1 MNILDVSYIKMLM
14 ERENITQAE
23 LVNLTDIPQGTLS
36 RILNG
41 STDCPSY
48 ANIAAI
54 IKALHGSLDVMAGIV
69 DEPDDKPVTMS
80 ERELYEKLIADKE
93 RQLRSINGIL
103 EQKQQWLRRMWRA
116 LILTIV
122 IIGII
127 LIIDIGIGSAGFIRY

>member
-1 MNILDVSYIKMLM
+1 MDVSYIKTLM

-23 LVNLTDIPQGTLS
+23 LAKLTDIPQVTLS

-41 STDCPSY
+41 STDCPSF

-54 IKALHGSLDVMAGIV
+54 VKALHGSLDVMAGIV

-80 ERELYEKLIADKE
+80 ERELYENLIADKE

-103 EQKQQWLRRMWRA
+103 EQKQQWLQKMWRA

-127 LIIDIGIGSAGFIRY
+127 LIIDIGIGSVGLVRY

>member
-1 MNILDVSYIKMLM
+1 MDSSYIKLLM
-14 ERENITQAE
+14 ERENVTQAE
-23 LVNLTDIPQGTLS
+23 LSKMTDIPQGTLS
-36 RILNG
+36 KILNG
-41 STDCPSY
+41 LTDCPSY

-69 DEPDDKPVTMS
+69 DEPGEKPVTMS

-116 LILTIV
+116 LILTVI

-127 LIIDIGIGSAGFIRY
+127 LVIDSSIGSVGFVRY

>member
-1 MNILDVSYIKMLM
+1 MMDASYIKLLM
-14 ERENITQAE
+14 ERENITQTE
-23 LVNLTDIPQGTLS
+23 LARLTDIPQGTLS

-69 DEPDDKPVTMS
+69 DEPSSEPVTMS

-93 RQLRSINGIL
+93 RQLRSLNGIL
-103 EQKQQWLRRMWRA
+103 EQKQQWLHKMWRA
-116 LILTIV
+116 LILTII

>member
-1 MNILDVSYIKMLM
+1 MDVSYIKLLM

-23 LVNLTDIPQGTLS
+23 LAQLSNVPQGTLS
-36 RILNG
+36 KILNG

-103 EQKQQWLRRMWRA
+103 EQKQQWLRKMWRA
-116 LILTIV
+116 LILTII

>member
-1 MNILDVSYIKMLM
+1 MDVSYMKMLM

-23 LVNLTDIPQGTLS
+23 LAKLTDIPQGTLS

-54 IKALHGSLDVMAGIV
+54 VKALHGSLDVMAGIV
-69 DEPDDKPVTMS
+69 DEPNDKPVTMS

-103 EQKQQWLRRMWRA
+103 EQKQQWLRKMWRA
-116 LILTIV
+116 LIVTII

-127 LIIDIGIGSAGFIRY
+127 LIIDIGIGSVGLIRY

>member
-1 MNILDVSYIKMLM
+1 MDVSYIKMLM

-23 LVNLTDIPQGTLS
+23 LAKLTDIPQGTLS

-54 IKALHGSLDVMAGIV
+54 VKALHGSLDVMAGIV
-69 DEPDDKPVTMS
+69 DEPNDKPVTMS

-103 EQKQQWLRRMWRA
+103 EQKQQWLRKMWRA
-116 LILTIV
+116 LIVTII

-127 LIIDIGIGSAGFIRY
+127 LIIDIGIGSVGLIRY

>member
-1 MNILDVSYIKMLM
+1 MDVSYIKMLM

-116 LILTIV
+116 LILTII

>member
-69 DEPDDKPVTMS
+69 DEPNDKPVTMS

-103 EQKQQWLRRMWRA
+103 EQKQQWLRKMWRA

>member
-1 MNILDVSYIKMLM
+1 MDVSYIKMLM

-23 LVNLTDIPQGTLS
+23 LAKLTDIQQVTLS

-54 IKALHGSLDVMAGIV
+54 IKALHGSLDVMSGIV

-80 ERELYEKLIADKE
+80 ERELYEKLLTDKE
-93 RQLRSINGIL
+93 RQLRSLNGIL

-116 LILTIV
+116 LILTVI

-127 LIIDIGIGSAGFIRY
+127 LVIDVSIGAVGFVRY